1 MGDGNG
7 GFISLN
13 LSNIVKYLTIPIIV
27 MTAGVASAENLV
39 HSNTNPPDNAANVYG
54 IIPMINELKGIVP
67 IKLVPGSQ
75 LFDSRTALAS
85 IGGGIADSGEVISSY
100 SRSDLKHAVIIN
112 DLMYLGRNEIVVNAA
127 ATETL
132 LLDCPNCMAD
142 YANNNTL
149 FLSGAAA
156 GSYGMLCKNEVSS
169 VAQMKG
175 KKFRA
180 VSASRRWV
188 KALGGIPVSLSIND
202 MVEGLSRGLVDC
214 IVGPIAWLKSFPIAD
229 DVKYIYAYNVGA
241 FSFATM
247 VINRDKWN
255 AFNSDQKHALWNVQS
270 GVSSRTVIRLY
281 VADAI
286 RARMLAKSKGISI
299 TTAGKDVEDF
309 WMDYRKQEAATVNKV
324 AGDLG
329 ALNPKE
335 ISDHFIRNDEKWEK
349 IIANSGLAKLLEL
362 DEIDEDILKAA
373 EDEYTE
379 LLQKNIYDKINPLE
393 L

>member
-27 MTAGVASAENLV
+27 MTASVASAEDLV

-54 IIPMINELKGIVP
+54 IIPMINELNGIVP

-112 DLMYLGRNEIVVNAA
+112 DLMYLGRNEVVVNAA

-229 DVKYIYAYNVGA
+229 DVNHIYAYNVGA

-255 AFNSDQKHALWNVQS
+255 ALNSDQKLALWNVQS

-309 WMDYRKQEAATVNKV
+309 WLEYRKQEAATVNKV

-335 ISDHFIRNDEKWEK
+335 IADHFIKNIEKWEK
-349 IIANSGLAKLLEL
+349 IIANSGLADLLDL
-362 DEIDEDILKAA
+362 NEIDEDILRAA